1 MTRRLKKKF
10 KIILPILF
18 ILLVIVIVLG
28 INNMSKRINKS
39 EAKKETKIE
48 EKKEEPIKEE
58 EMINKDIFNDY
69 YDKANIILN
78 NMTIDEKINQ
88 LLIVRVPAYNGLE
101 VMKNNQFG
109 GYILFARDV
118 TNITKEDLI
127 NKINSYKEVSKISP
141 IIAIDE
147 EGGDISRLNL
157 NPSIVPTP
165 FKSPKELYNEGGLDL
180 IEEDLKNKNKLL
192 EELGIN
198 LNLAPVID
206 IADEDSFIFNR
217 TISSDV
223 NIVSDYTKRVINTS
237 KLSKVSYVLKHFPG
251 YGNNLDTHKG
261 LSIDER
267 TLDEFRNKDFIP
279 FKRGIEEKAEC
290 ILVNHNIIKNVE
302 DNIPASLSKNIHN
315 ILRDELA
322 FTGII
327 ITDDLYMDAIKE
339 YVDKPSIQA
348 VNAGN
353 DMIIITDYEQ
363 GILDI
368 KEAINNG
375 ILSEETINS
384 AVRRIL
390 AWKYYK
396 GMIE

>member
-28 INNMSKRINKS
+28 INNMSKKINKP
-39 EAKKETKIE
+39 ETKKETKIE

-69 YDKANIILN
+69 YDKADIILN

-88 LLIVRVPAYNGLE
+88 LLIVRVPVENGLE

-147 EGGDISRLNL
+147 EGGDISRLNY

-206 IADEDSFIFNR
+206 IADEDSFIFDR

-267 TLDEFRNKDFIP
+267 TIDEFRNKDFIP

-368 KEAINNG
+368 KEALNNG
-375 ILSEETINS
+375 ILSEETINA

>member
-1 MTRRLKKKF
+1 V
-10 KIILPILF
+10 ILTNLNL
-18 ILLVIVIVLG
+18 ILLSL
-28 INNMSKRINKS
+28 
-39 EAKKETKIE
+39 KIFSSLLE
-48 EKKEEPIKEE
+48 QVNIS
-58 EMINKDIFNDY
+58 ICLSFDIFEIHSKAFFNLVSSKYTNDSSNTNGTSIQLSNAEIL
-69 YDKANIILN
+69 KA
-78 NMTIDEKINQ
+78 K
-88 LLIVRVPAYNGLE
+88 YN
-101 VMKNNQFG
+101 
-109 GYILFARDV
+109 
-118 TNITKEDLI
+118 
-127 NKINSYKEVSKISP
+127 S
-141 IIAIDE
+141 
-147 EGGDISRLNL
+147 
-157 NPSIVPTP
+157 SIVPTP
-165 FKSPKELYNEGGLDL
+165 FKSPKELYETGGLDL

-198 LNLAPVID
+198 LNLALVTD
-206 IADEDSFIFNR
+206 VADENSFIFNR

-223 NIVSDYTKRVINTS
+223 NIVSEYTNRVINTS

-251 YGNNLDTHKG
+251 YGNNLDTHKE

-267 TLDEFRNKDFIP
+267 TIDEFRNKDFIP

-290 ILVNHNIIKNVE
+290 ILVNHNIIKNIE

-368 KEAINNG
+368 KEALNNG
-375 ILSEETINS
+375 IINEETINT

>member
-28 INNMSKRINKS
+28 INNMSKKINKP
-39 EAKKETKIE
+39 ETKKETKIE

-69 YDKANIILN
+69 YDKADIILN

-88 LLIVRVPAYNGLE
+88 LLIVRVPVKNGLE

-206 IADEDSFIFNR
+206 IADEDSFIFDR

-353 DMIIITDYEQ
+353 DMIIITDYIQ
-363 GILDI
+363 GINDI
-368 KEAINNG
+368 KEALNNG
-375 ILSEETINS
+375 ILNEETINT
-384 AVRRIL
+384 AVKRIL

-396 GMIE
+396 GMI